1 MMKKPATLLLLPLL
15 VCAGMSLAKEKK
27 IELPPENPS
36 FKPGKGSELMGSYC
50 LTCHSTEYF
59 TTQPPLPR
67 KGWEAIVIKM
77 RDKFG
82 ATIPDSNI
90 PEITDYLTEHYGTK

>member
-1 MMKKPATLLLLPLL
+1 MKKPSIIVLLPLL
-15 VCAGMSLAKEKK
+15 LISGMSFAKDKK
-27 IELPPENPS
+27 IELPPETPV
-36 FKPGKGSELMGSYC
+36 FKPGKGSELMASYC
-50 LTCHSTEYF
+50 MTCHSAEYF

-67 KGWEAIVIKM
+67 KGWEGIVTKM

-82 ATIPDSNI
+82 ATIPDADI

>member
-1 MMKKPATLLLLPLL
+1 MMKKPASLFLLSLL
-15 VCAGMSLAKEKK
+15 VFAGMSFAKEKK
-27 IELPPENPS
+27 IELPQETPS

-82 ATIPDSNI
+82 ATIPDSSI
-90 PEITDYLTEHYGTK
+90 PEITDYLTENYGAK